1 MYGRKG
7 SRNHPFVEE
16 REGRTPFPCKRINTM
31 ALRASRKPCIESIEE
46 GGMHT
51 SEHKTNASEGVLTS
65 HNNVSTRS
73 DL

>member
-1 MYGRKG
+1 MEGEHFYVKELTQWLWEPLG
-7 SRNHPFVEE
+7 SSVLSLNEQ
-16 REGRTPFPCKRINTM
+16 
-31 ALRASRKPCIESIEE
+31 

-51 SEHKTNASEGVLTS
+51 LDNETNASKAVLTS

>member
-1 MYGRKG
+1 MNEHHFHVKELTKWIWEPLG
-7 SRNHPFVEE
+7 SPV
-16 REGRTPFPCKRINTM
+16 
-31 ALRASRKPCIESIEE
+31 LSLIEQ

-51 SEHKTNASEGVLTS
+51 SDHKTNASEGVLTS